1 VSGQDNCR
9 RAGMAGANV
18 VSNSGPGQGLTVVAP
33 GMLQNS
39 SVQGWLGGIEPAWRL
54 LDYASFVALHDAPSP
69 TAGPIRL
76 ATNLTEEEVQQ
87 SAVARN
93 ATILLHA
100 AATGPGLQTTAAGN
114 LSRGVVAEMR
124 DLFTWPDFDKA
135 KAFRFQKVINEADF
149 LPLFF
154 VRNLVQAAGLVRKHK
169 AHVETSPAGRRMLER
184 LQLRSL
190 QAMLFHVAF
199 WRLDLSYF
207 GRGLLHGWPQRDAG
221 IVLWSL
227 SVAANDWQPRE
238 RLSRLCTVP
247 VIGVLEQK
255 WDIASYALEAHI
267 LRPLLWFGLLE
278 YKENAADPGSVE
290 GRHFYR
296 KAPLFDRF
304 LSCDVT
310 LDRTDA
316 RRH

>member
-1 VSGQDNCR
+1 MNAGRNPQFSADAQPDVELVLRRLGLSG
-9 RAGMAGANV
+9 
-18 VSNSGPGQGLTVVAP
+18 
-33 GMLQNS
+33 
-39 SVQGWLGGIEPAWRL
+39 
-54 LDYASFVALHDAPSP
+54 YASFVALHDSPSP

-76 ATNLTEEEVQQ
+76 ATDLSEEEVQQ

-100 AATGPGLQTTAAGN
+100 AATGPGLKTTAAGN
-114 LSRGVVAEMR
+114 LSRGVVTEMC

-135 KAFRFQKVINEADF
+135 QSFRFQKAINEADF

-169 AHVETSPAGRRMLER
+169 ARIETSPAGRRMLER
-184 LQLRSL
+184 LHLRSL

-221 IVLWSL
+221 LVRWSL

-278 YKENAADPGSVE
+278 YGSVAIFVLLTISAAACE
-290 GRHFYR
+290 LEA
-296 KAPLFDRF
+296 APFQPGHTSLASASSVD
-304 LSCDVT
+304 
-310 LDRTDA
+310 
-316 RRH
+316 